1 MLKLLKRDSAEREE
15 TGSQETATENAETT
29 ESAGLK
35 SADLITRMRQV
46 CDAAAKG
53 DLEQRITGIEEG
65 GELSELAWNI
75 NALLD
80 IVNSYTRETAAG
92 MSAASE
98 GKFFRKIIL
107 RGLPGEFRRSSEVIN
122 NASAIMAQQT
132 DEIAAQRA
140 RQLEMANSF
149 EDVMGTVIQEVAD
162 AVDIMQSDAENM
174 MKMATDTS
182 QRSTAVSAA
191 TEEAA
196 TNVQAVATA
205 AEELTATINEVSARA
220 ADASETSERA
230 QTEAEQSGD
239 RLQALTESAA
249 KINDVV
255 TFINEIASQTNL
267 LALNATIEAAR
278 AGEAGKGFAVVTTE
292 VKSLATQTAKAT
304 EEITSQIQEVQEAIG
319 EVTTALS
326 AVGNTI
332 HEISEISTAIAA
344 AVEEQAAATREIAT
358 NVHQASAG
366 TNEVAENIVMVSTGA
381 EETGEA
387 AERLQNSSGGI
398 AMQTRL
404 LRESAEKYLEF
415 VRS

>member
-1 MLKLLKRDSAEREE
+1 MLTLLKNRNTPRDKTN
-15 TGSQETATENAETT
+15 TGDATSQPVEPANAE
-29 ESAGLK
+29 SSNLV
-35 SADLITRMRQV
+35 SRMREV
-46 CDAAAKG
+46 CGAAVQG
-53 DLEQRITGIEEG
+53 NLELRITGIEG
-65 GELSELAWNI
+65 NSDLDELAWEI

-80 IVNSYTRETAAG
+80 IVNSYTRETSASMA
-92 MSAASE
+92 AASQSR
-98 GKFFRKIIL
+98 FYRKIIL
-107 RGLPGEFRRSSEVIN
+107 RGLPGEFQTASRVIN
-122 NASAIMAQQT
+122 SASDIMSDQAG
-132 DEIAAQRA
+132 EIARQRA
-140 RQLEMANSF
+140 RQLDMADNF
-149 EDVMGTVIQEVAD
+149 EEVVGTVIEEVAQ
-162 AVDIMQSDAENM
+162 AVEAMQSDAESM
-174 MKMATDTS
+174 MTLASDTS

-196 TNVQAVATA
+196 TNVQAVASA
-205 AEELTATINEVSARA
+205 AEELTASINEISARA
-220 ADASETSERA
+220 AEASSTSVRA
-230 QTEAEQSGD
+230 QSEAEQSGE

-278 AGEAGKGFAVVTTE
+278 AGEAGKGFAVVATE

-319 EVTTALS
+319 EVTAALS